1 MPFDPPFEPLAR
13 QHLGESVAQKMAE
26 WIQQKRLLPGDR
38 LPSENEM
45 IERFG
50 VARTVIRE
58 AIAKLRALGIVEVYQ
73 GKGAFVAELPIEL
86 LLSRIRRLQPTQ
98 DGGQHLWEVREMLEL
113 QVVALA
119 VERCSMTDIAALEKA
134 LEQAGKALE
143 QNLNGADEDAHFHL
157 LLARAAHNPVLE
169 DIVGE
174 ILGWIG
180 PMRKQ
185 YRDRYPERRHQAHA
199 ELREVLDGIKEGN
212 ASKAQQAMKRHLD
225 SGFDMLE

>member
-13 QHLGESVAQKMAE
+13 QHLGESVAQKMAD

-38 LPSENEM
+38 LPSENEL

-86 LLSRIRRLQPTQ
+86 LLSRIRRLKPSR

-119 VERCSMTDIAALEKA
+119 TERCSMTDIATLEQALEQERKA
-134 LEQAGKALE
+134 LEQGS
-143 QNLNGADEDAHFHL
+143 NGADEDAHFHL
-157 LLARAAHNPVLE
+157 LLAKSTHNPVLE
-169 DIVGE
+169 DIVAE
-174 ILGWIG
+174 ILGWIA

-185 YRDRYPERRHQAHA
+185 FRDKHPERRQQAHA
-199 ELREVLDGIKEGN
+199 ELREVLDGIKEGD
-212 ASKAQQAMKRHLD
+212 ALKAQQAMKRHLD